1 MSWIKRHLDPFLA
14 ILLGL
19 FTFST
24 LTILLLNYGKTMFNI
39 DSYAYLYTAISIAK
53 GSGEFSMSPFVNIM
67 SIVIR
72 LLGDSGDVIFPLRI
86 MNIAFSI
93 QLIIFIFLIARRIFN
108 PIFSA
113 FTALMALFL
122 PLFQSYAI
130 TLHNDIF
137 AASMGFTS
145 LYFIVKPKL
154 VNLVLAMLFFF
165 LAVLTRPDAF
175 PIYII
180 PLSIGTIMWIRKK
193 TGWNLHPLSTGI
205 ILIILIE
212 VAYVTMQ
219 GYYYSTTRFNPL
231 EKFILFLR
239 FDIIK
244 VVWEGSIAITGNDL
258 LDTLYPYLI
267 LIGILLSIFI
277 HRVKILHILRVR
289 QYKVKEA
296 DMMALYLT
304 FAFIAS
310 LASLVGFHVR
320 YSIVNDQ
327 IIVDYNIT
335 PRYFIPI
342 QLFMV
347 YGFTYAF
354 SNYSPENLQL
364 VKRLLVQNLIKSKP
378 KDTATE

>member
-1 MSWIKRHLDPFLA
+1 ML
-14 ILLGL
+14 
-19 FTFST
+19 
-24 LTILLLNYGKTMFNI
+24 LLLNYGKTMFNV

-53 GSGEFSMSPFVNIM
+53 GSGEFSLSPFVNIM
-67 SIVIR
+67 SFVIR
-72 LLGDSGDVIFPLRI
+72 LLGNSGDVILPLRI
-86 MNIAFSI
+86 MNVAFSV

-108 PIFSA
+108 AIFSA

-145 LYFIVKPKL
+145 LYFIVKPNS
-154 VNLVLAMLFFF
+154 VNLLLAALFFF

-175 PIYII
+175 LIYII
-180 PLSIGTIMWIRKK
+180 PFSIGTILWTRKK
-193 TGWNLHPLSTGI
+193 TGWNFHPLSMGIIII
-205 ILIILIE
+205 ILIQI
-212 VAYVTMQ
+212 AYVSTQ

-231 EKFILFLR
+231 QKFILFLR
-239 FDIIK
+239 PDVIK
-244 VVWEGSIAITGNDL
+244 SVWEGSISITGNDL
-258 LDTLYPYLI
+258 LDTVYPYLI
-267 LIGILLSIFI
+267 LIGIFLSIFI
-277 HRVKILHILRVR
+277 HRAKILSIFRLRR
-289 QYKVKEA
+289 FKFKEA
-296 DMMALYLT
+296 DIMALYLT

-310 LASLVGFHVR
+310 LVSLVGFHVR

-347 YGFTYAF
+347 YGFTYAL
-354 SNYSPENLQL
+354 SNYSLENLQS
-364 VKRLLVQNLIKSKP
+364 VKRLLLQNLVRNKSK
-378 KDTATE
+378 DSSH

>member
-1 MSWIKRHLDPFLA
+1 LSWIRGHLDVFL
-14 ILLGL
+14 IVLLGL

-24 LTILLLNYGKTMFNI
+24 LMLLLLNYGKTMFNI
-39 DSYAYLYTAISIAK
+39 DSYGYLDTAISIAK
-53 GSGEFSMSPFVNIM
+53 GSGKFSFSPFINIM
-67 SIVIR
+67 SFVIR
-72 LLGDSGDVIFPLRI
+72 LLGNSVDIILSLRI
-86 MNIAFSI
+86 MNIVFSI

-154 VNLVLAMLFFF
+154 VNLLLAALFFF

-180 PLSIGTIMWIRKK
+180 PLSIGTIIWIRKK

-205 ILIILIE
+205 IIIILIE
-212 VAYVTMQ
+212 IAYASMQ

-231 EKFILFLR
+231 QKILLFLR
-239 FDIIK
+239 PDIVK
-244 VVWEGSIAITGNDL
+244 VIWEGSIAITGNDL
-258 LDTLYPYLI
+258 LDALYPYLI

-277 HRVKILHILRVR
+277 HRAKILHIFRSR
-289 QYKVKEA
+289 RYKFKEA
-296 DMMALYLT
+296 DIMSLYLT

-310 LASLVGFHVR
+310 LVSLVGFHVR

-342 QLFMV
+342 QLFMI

-354 SNYSPENLQL
+354 SNYSLENLQL
-364 VKRLLVQNLIKSKP
+364 VKRILLQNLVKNKSK
-378 KDTATE
+378 DSNH